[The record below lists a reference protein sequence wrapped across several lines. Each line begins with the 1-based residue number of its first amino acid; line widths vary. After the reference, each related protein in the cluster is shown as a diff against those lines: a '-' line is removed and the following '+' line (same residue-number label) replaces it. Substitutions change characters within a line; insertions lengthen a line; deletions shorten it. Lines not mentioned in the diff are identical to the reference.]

1 MRKLAKFYIACRIG
15 NLYNVVTKH
24 ISLYIGGKNIKFK
37 LPKKI
42 CGSVNDYLITYKT
55 FIDKLVKRITK
66 KLIAN
71 KKLLTIHDST
81 LHTCKGVAFNCK
93 YQLT

>member
-15 NLYNVVTKH
+15 NMYNVITKH
-24 ISLYIGGKNIKFK
+24 ISLYIGGKNVKFK
-37 LPKKI
+37 LPKKVD
-42 CGSVNDYLITYKT
+42 GGVDSYLSTYKT

-81 LHTCKGVAFNCK
+81 LRTRKGVAFNCK